1 MTKKTKKIIC
11 LQGSPN
17 TGKSYTI
24 ITLWKLI
31 LEKYKNDKDDD
42 YVQFY
47 ADTDNYD
54 FVGII
59 TSVNGHKIGINSRG
73 DDPRWI
79 ERWNKKLADNN
90 CDIIFC
96 ACHSYG
102 KTEEAV
108 IDFAKNGYEVE
119 FIKKDTE
126 ESDSEKKQKTMNKT
140 QAKELL
146 ETAGL

>member
-1 MTKKTKKIIC
+1 MYNTKKIIC

-42 YVQFY
+42 YVQFF
-47 ADTDNYD
+47 ADADNYD

-108 IDFAKNGYEVE
+108 IDLAKNGYEVE

-126 ESDSEKKQKTMNKT
+126 EFDSEKKQNAMNKA

-146 ETAGL
+146 KTAGL

>member
-42 YVQFY
+42 YVQFF
-47 ADTDNYD
+47 ADADNYD

-102 KTEEAV
+102 KTEETV
-108 IDFAKNGYEVE
+108 IDLAKNGYEVE

-126 ESDSEKKQKTMNKT
+126 ESDSEKKQNAMNKA

-146 ETAGL
+146 KTAGL

>member
-1 MTKKTKKIIC
+1 MYNTKKIIC

-42 YVQFY
+42 YVQFF
-47 ADTDNYD
+47 ADANNYD

-79 ERWNKKLADNN
+79 ERWNKKLVDNN

>member
-1 MTKKTKKIIC
+1 MYNTKKIIC

-42 YVQFY
+42 YVQFF

-102 KTEEAV
+102 KTVATVNSFE
-108 IDFAKNGYEVE
+108 KSGYEIE
-119 FIKKDTE
+119 FIQKRPVD
-126 ESDSEKKQKTMNKT
+126 EKKLQIKINVA
-140 QAKELL
+140 QANELL
-146 ETAGL
+146 NFCRQ

>member
-1 MTKKTKKIIC
+1 MYNTKKLIC

-31 LEKYKNDKDDD
+31 LEKYKNDKDND
-42 YVQFY
+42 YVQFF

-79 ERWNKKLADNN
+79 ERWNKKLVDNN

-102 KTEEAV
+102 KTVATVNSFE
-108 IDFAKNGYEVE
+108 KSGYELE
-119 FIKKDTE
+119 FIQKRSVD
-126 ESDSEKKQKTMNKT
+126 EKQLQIKINVA
-140 QAKELL
+140 QANELL
-146 ETAGL
+146 NFCLN

>member
-1 MTKKTKKIIC
+1 MYNTKKIIC

-31 LEKYKNDKDDD
+31 LEKYKNDKDND
-42 YVQFY
+42 YVQFF

-79 ERWNKKLADNN
+79 ERWNKKLVDNN

-102 KTEEAV
+102 KTVATVNSFE
-108 IDFAKNGYEVE
+108 KSGYELEVIQKRSVDE
-119 FIKKDTE
+119 KQLQIKI
-126 ESDSEKKQKTMNKT
+126 NVA
-140 QAKELL
+140 QANELL
-146 ETAGL
+146 NFCLN

>member
-31 LEKYKNDKDDD
+31 PEKYKNDKDDD
-42 YVQFY
+42 YVQFF
-47 ADTDNYD
+47 ADADNYD

-79 ERWNKKLADNN
+79 ERWNKKLVDNN

-102 KTEEAV
+102 KTVATVNSFE
-108 IDFAKNGYEVE
+108 KSGYEIE
-119 FIKKDTE
+119 FIQKRQVD
-126 ESDSEKKQKTMNKT
+126 EKQLQIKINVA
-140 QAKELL
+140 QANELL
-146 ETAGL
+146 NFCLQ

>member
-42 YVQFY
+42 YVQFF

>member
-1 MTKKTKKIIC
+1 MYNTKKIIC

-42 YVQFY
+42 YVQFFVD
-47 ADTDNYD
+47 ADSYD

-79 ERWNKKLADNN
+79 ERWNKKLVDNN

-96 ACHSYG
+96 ACHTYG
-102 KTEEAV
+102 KTVATVNSFE
-108 IDFAKNGYEVE
+108 KSGYEIE
-119 FIKKDTE
+119 FIQKRSVD
-126 ESDSEKKQKTMNKT
+126 EKQLQIKINVA
-140 QAKELL
+140 QANELL
-146 ETAGL
+146 NFCHQ

>member
-1 MTKKTKKIIC
+1 MIKKKKIIC

-24 ITLWKLI
+24 IKLWKYI
-31 LEKYKNDKDDD
+31 LENYKDDKEDD
-42 YVQFY
+42 YVQFF
-47 ADTDNYD
+47 ADSDNYD

-59 TSVNGHKIGINSRG
+59 TSVNGHKIGVNSRG
-73 DDPRWI
+73 DDFGWI

-96 ACHSYG
+96 ACHSSG
-102 KTEEAV
+102 KTIDAV
-108 IDFAKNGYEVE
+108 LSFEKYGYKSE
-119 FIKKDTE
+119 FIRKKTVE
-126 ESDSEKKQKTMNKT
+126 EKKSQEKINLE

-146 ETAGL
+146 EFCTK

>member
-42 YVQFY
+42 YVQFF

-73 DDPRWI
+73 DDSKWI

-108 IDFAKNGYEVE
+108 IDLAKNGYEVK

-126 ESDSEKKQKTMNKT
+126 ESDSKKKQNAMNKA

-146 ETAGL
+146 KTAGL

>member
-42 YVQFY
+42 YVQFF
-47 ADTDNYD
+47 ADADNYD

-102 KTEEAV
+102 KTVATVNSFE
-108 IDFAKNGYEVE
+108 KSGYEIE
-119 FIKKDTE
+119 FIQKRSVD
-126 ESDSEKKQKTMNKT
+126 EKQLQVKINVA
-140 QAKELL
+140 QANELL
-146 ETAGL
+146 NFCHQ